1 MTILPVYHSVA
12 PTGTTAS
19 LLPPHLATHHNSMPR
34 LPPTAAPE
42 APPTGVAASPP
53 PHTAAASSSSS
64 WRLPVLLL
72 SLCWCLCFSVLTAP
86 QHGQS
91 APLAGP
97 QLGSCASSG
106 RASRLQLGT
115 PRARPA
121 YWAPSHCRGCS
132 SEPLPEP
139 PIPPPLTTQA
149 CAATLNLAGALF
161 SDSAYHTLPLALT
174 TFSSG
179 LYNLLLPCE
188 LRRLGRWRAYL
199 LGATLGSVGGLTCC
213 MPQGSNPVTSRQGTR
228 QACYSHV

>member
-1 MTILPVYHSVA
+1 
-12 PTGTTAS
+12 
-19 LLPPHLATHHNSMPR
+19 MPG
-34 LPPTAAPE
+34 PTAA
-42 APPTGVAASPP
+42 APAAGVAASPP
-53 PHTAAASSSSS
+53 PHTAAASSSS

-72 SLCWCLCFSVLTAP
+72 SLCWCLCFSVLT
-86 QHGQS
+86 
-91 APLAGP
+91 
-97 QLGSCASSG
+97 
-106 RASRLQLGT
+106 
-115 PRARPA
+115 
-121 YWAPSHCRGCS
+121 
-132 SEPLPEP
+132 
-139 PIPPPLTTQA
+139 A